1 MVWWTATR
9 PPKAQRAR
17 ARAVRYRML
26 RPTQVPHIL
35 VMMTLFKMVVMMAQT
50 AESDLFW
57 E

>member
-9 PPKAQRAR
+9 PPKAQRGR
-17 ARAVRYRML
+17 ARGYRML
-26 RPTQVPHIL
+26 RLTQVPHIL